1 MKNKAQLTT
10 LLLLICLGLKLFG
23 QQSSNSDFGRIVL
36 NTWVPDSSAI
46 PLESKQLLETKL
58 AAIAAENG
66 VGGRAIS
73 PRFLLYA
80 KGNVITKD
88 IVPGTTPMIAQQ
100 IELTYFIGDA
110 IDNRIFST
118 LTISQKGVGTNI
130 EKSWIDAIRKINPKD
145 PRFSVF
151 VSAGKQKILDY
162 YNMECNRIL
171 SRATMLNK
179 MGKYDEAIYELSVI
193 PTECSV
199 CYQKSLDTCAW
210 IYQNKIDKEAESKL
224 QLAKSEWSKA
234 PNKSG
239 ADKAA
244 EIINTIAPGSNQQ
257 GGIDSLLADI
267 RKKISE
273 IDKREFDLKVKQH
286 EDAVALEKERMA
298 QAAKAHEDEVALN
311 KSKMEADRE
320 KNAQQVE
327 LEKLRIQSYSE
338 VALEFAKNQPKTV
351 NYNNIR
357 W

>member
-1 MKNKAQLTT
+1 MKIKSDLIA
-10 LLLLICLGLKLFG
+10 LLLLLCIGIGLFG
-23 QQSSNSDFGRIVL
+23 QHNTNSDFGRIVL

-46 PLESKQLLETKL
+46 PSESKQLLVTKL
-58 AAIAAENG
+58 GAIAAECG
-66 VGGRAIS
+66 VGGRAIA

-145 PRFSVF
+145 PRYSVF
-151 VSAGKQKILDY
+151 VTAGKQKILDY

-179 MGKYDEAIYELSVI
+179 IGRYDEAIYELSFI
-193 PTECSV
+193 PSECSV

-224 QLAKSEWSKA
+224 QLAKSAWAKA
-234 PNKSG
+234 PNKAG
-239 ADKAA
+239 ADNAA
-244 EIINTIAPGSNQQ
+244 EIINTIPPGSNQQ
-257 GGIDSLLADI
+257 PGIDSLLTNI
-267 RKKISE
+267 RRTISE
-273 IDKREFDLKVKQH
+273 IDKKEFDFKVKQH
-286 EDAVALEKERMA
+286 ENAVALEKERMA

-311 KSKMEADRE
+311 KLKMDADRE

-338 VALEFAKNQPKTV
+338 VALEFAKNQPKTI